1 MRLIRADSD
10 PREADPELS
19 NRAAEA
25 ERVSDELS
33 QLPARLRPAEGG
45 GRASESDTILSEH
58 APPADTLPDPRARAA
73 TPPPLAPEPAPASAV
88 PEPARAAAPEPAPA
102 AADPDV
108 SRPAPE
114 PAPVSP
120 VPAPARAATPAPA
133 PAPASPVPAP
143 G

>member
-73 TPPPLAPEPAPASAV
+73 TRPPLAPPAD
-88 PEPARAAAPEPAPA
+88 RLR
-102 AADPDV
+102 DP
-108 SRPAPE
+108 R
-114 PAPVSP
+114 
-120 VPAPARAATPAPA
+120 ARAATPPLAPSA
-133 PAPASPVPAP
+133 D
-143 G
+143 

>member
-45 GRASESDTILSEH
+45 GRAH
-58 APPADTLPDPRARAA
+58 GAPQTSLIFFMANQSMRN
-73 TPPPLAPEPAPASAV
+73 S
-88 PEPARAAAPEPAPA
+88 
-102 AADPDV
+102 
-108 SRPAPE
+108 SRPWYQRLMLVAP
-114 PAPVSP
+114 
-120 VPAPARAATPAPA
+120 
-133 PAPASPVPAP
+133 
-143 G
+143 

>member
-19 NRAAEA
+19 NCAAEA

-58 APPADTLPDPRARAA
+58 APPADTLPDPPARAATPPLAPPADRLRDPRARAA
-73 TPPPLAPEPAPASAV
+73 TPPLAPPAD
-88 PEPARAAAPEPAPA
+88 RLR
-102 AADPDV
+102 DP
-108 SRPAPE
+108 R
-114 PAPVSP
+114 
-120 VPAPARAATPAPA
+120 ARAATPPLAP
-133 PAPASPVPAP
+133 PAD
-143 G
+143 